1 VTPDVVVDIG
11 NTRIKWGWAVPHLD
25 TMKAVSLPHD
35 DPAAWEAQL
44 SDMPVRAPVRWAVAS
59 VNPRETDRF
68 LEWVR
73 SRRETAAVID
83 DPSRLPVTIDVDE
96 PAKVGID
103 RLLNAVAARARVPE
117 GSPVVVI
124 DVGSAVTVDLLD
136 ERNRFRG
143 GAIFPGPRLMAKAL
157 HQYTAKLPDLPI
169 DDVPNEDPP
178 GRNTADAIRVG
189 IMAAIMGGCQMLVDE
204 YAALCE
210 RPLTVLMTGG
220 AVGYLIDYD
229 FAPDIGIGGPFP
241 LTLEGIRLAAEA
253 LP

>member
-11 NTRIKWGWAVPHLD
+11 NTRIKWGWVVPGHEAL
-25 TMKAVSLPHD
+25 KVASLPHG
-35 DPAAWEAQL
+35 DPTAWDAQL
-44 SDMPVRAPVRWAVAS
+44 TDAPIRGPIRWAVAS
-59 VNPRETDRF
+59 VNPCETDRF
-68 LEWVR
+68 LEWIR
-73 SRRETAAVID
+73 TRRETAAVID
-83 DPSRLPVTIDVDE
+83 DPSSLPITIDVDE

-117 GSPVVVI
+117 GGPVVVI

-143 GAIFPGPRLMAKAL
+143 GAILPGPRLMAKSL

-178 GRNTADAIRVG
+178 GRNTTDAIRVG
-189 IMAAIMGGCQMLVDE
+189 IMAAIMGGCQLLVDE
-204 YAALCE
+204 YAVLCE
-210 RPLTVLMTGG
+210 RPLTVLMAGG
-220 AVGYLIDYD
+220 AVGSLIDYD
-229 FAPDIGIGGPFP
+229 FAPDIKIGGPFP